1 MKELYR
7 AIGGL
12 WEGLH
17 FPCHGVADEIIRAGP
32 LLLIV
37 SHPEDNESLCGLLWL
52 IIRGL
57 LSSGDYPS
65 RIGVVRHNG
74 GLFEIITIL
83 LRGD

>member
-1 MKELYR
+1 LETAGIGKITIIYLMKELYR

-37 SHPEDNESLCGLLWL
+37 SHPEDNGLYVAYCGL
-52 IIRGL
+52 
-57 LSSGDYPS
+57 S
-65 RIGVVRHNG
+65 
-74 GLFEIITIL
+74 
-83 LRGD
+83 